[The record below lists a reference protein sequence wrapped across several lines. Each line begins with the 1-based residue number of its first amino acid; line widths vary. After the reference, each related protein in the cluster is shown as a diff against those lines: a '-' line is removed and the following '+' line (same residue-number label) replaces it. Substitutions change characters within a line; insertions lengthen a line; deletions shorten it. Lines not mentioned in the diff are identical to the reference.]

1 MLNDE
6 IRVSMSLL
14 YKHNLTLESFL
25 ILVCLHNNDPR
36 PLEKYVVN
44 CRVIPSSILK
54 SLIDKGYIVISDSAD
69 VNKLTFKQM
78 ALTEKG
84 SGLFPSTKFTEL
96 FKQFKDLYPKKV
108 VTRFGEVRRL
118 HLDMKRAE
126 RLYESLIVSGGKCD
140 IDLHNNIM
148 LATKK
153 MLEEKQSSPDG
164 LKFLQNVATYLHQKN
179 YEAYMID
186 DGDEVSKTNIT
197 NIDAV

>member
-84 SGLFPSTKFTEL
+84 SELFPSTKFTEL

-140 IDLHNNIM
+140 IETHNNIM
-148 LATKK
+148 SATKK
-153 MLEEKQSSPDG
+153 MLDEKQASPDG
-164 LKFLQNVATYLHQKN
+164 LKFLQNIATYLHQKN
-179 YEAYMID
+179 YEAYMTD
-186 DGDEVSKTNIT
+186 DEVDKTNIT

>member
-14 YKHNLTLESFL
+14 YKYNLTLESFL
-25 ILVCLHNNDPR
+25 ILVCLHNNDPK
-36 PLEKYVVN
+36 PLEKYVTS

-54 SLIDKGYIVISDSAD
+54 SLIDRGYIVISDSVD
-69 VNKLTFKQM
+69 INKLTFRQM

-84 SGLFPSTKFTEL
+84 SVLFPSTKFTEL

-108 VTRFGEVRRL
+108 VTRNGEVRRL

-126 RLYESLIVSGGKCD
+126 RLYESLVVSGGKCD
-140 IDLHNNIM
+140 IELHNSIM
-148 LATKK
+148 SSTKK
-153 MLEEKQSSPDG
+153 MLDEKQNSPDG
-164 LKFLQNVATYLHQKN
+164 LKFLQNIATYLHQKN
-179 YEAYMID
+179 YEAYMTD
-186 DGDEVSKTNIT
+186 DEVTKTDIT